1 MPERRGVH
9 TLYDRFIITSNK
21 FSIISVFIVDFAHV
35 LVCWVNPLAPDVQK
49 CHTYLNKTPGTK
61 RLNSLQTD
69 HGIRLNSPNIR
80 RKILRQTIK
89 QLTQKS

>member
-1 MPERRGVH
+1 MFKKG
-9 TLYDRFIITSNK
+9 
-21 FSIISVFIVDFAHV
+21 
-35 LVCWVNPLAPDVQK
+35 
-49 CHTYLNKTPGTK
+49 HTYLNKTQGTK

-69 HGIRLNSPNIR
+69 HGIRLNSLNIR

>member
-1 MPERRGVH
+1 MFKKGH
-9 TLYDRFIITSNK
+9 
-21 FSIISVFIVDFAHV
+21 A
-35 LVCWVNPLAPDVQK
+35 
-49 CHTYLNKTPGTK
+49 YLNKTQGTK

-69 HGIRLNSPNIR
+69 HGIRLNSLNIR